1 MAPGFVNQSPNRGL
15 SRVQVALAIAIVR
28 SKPDELSIRD
38 HLLKLRA
45 HLKQGK
51 QPVTDSGGHRHLDVG
66 AYWRDRHDESEQR
79 CRELEHRIV
88 QLERAKDALQSRPD
102 IEGIIAKDSRTTK
115 RKGGANGS
123 ARSTKRVK
131 ASSDTVDKSVKGAQ
145 GSFADDLETLDGLGE
160 GTVSHAFQFSSD
172 IVKVGDELV
181 RHLYISHKM
190 YAKQKVDPEALCS
203 SLAGTARAI
212 GSVISTACRHYDQLA
227 LGTKSGRAS
236 LEKDNSDWSSVIRAS
251 SRAFTSVLLGLEK
264 TSGCSDTR
272 LPGLVVVECIK
283 MFKTILDSISESAQ
297 TSSKAR
303 RTSELAC
310 IVTQPKST
318 GEKDPTP
325 SRTLA
330 HLLIAFF
337 SALRKEDRS
346 HREIFE
352 GMLFVLTER
361 VAKCLF
367 HISFGRFRS
376 PTVEGDIVPPPGH
389 DHPAVIARQEVE
401 ASGVRVEARSLITI
415 LERAIALAPFY
426 FNSPLSSKTRNAKAS
441 NLVRSSTRTL
451 QQASRSPLSTQAR
464 DRLQQTLV
472 QCMFGDGEHDE
483 FADVLRMPARLGPAP
498 NVPRVEEKDVGDWF
512 SGEVWRLVGW
522 DLLSREGQW

>member
-1 MAPGFVNQSPNRGL
+1 L
-15 SRVQVALAIAIVR
+15 
-28 SKPDELSIRD
+28 RD
-38 HLLKLRA
+38 HLKR
-45 HLKQGK
+45 GK
-51 QPVTDSGGHRHLDVG
+51 QPVTGSGGHQYLDIS
-66 AYWRDRHDESEQR
+66 AYWKDRYDESEQR

-102 IEGIIAKDSRTTK
+102 IEEIIVKDSRSTK
-115 RKGGANGS
+115 RKGAAGGS
-123 ARSTKRVK
+123 TRASKRAK
-131 ASSDTVDKSVKGAQ
+131 ASSDVVDKSVKGAQ
-145 GSFADDLETLDGLGE
+145 GSFAEDLETLDGLGE
-160 GTVSHAFQFSSD
+160 GTIVHTFQCNADSV
-172 IVKVGDELV
+172 IKVGEELV
-181 RHLYISHKM
+181 RHLYTSYKM
-190 YAKQKVDPEALCS
+190 YAKQKADPEALCS
-203 SLAGTARAI
+203 SLVGTARAI
-212 GSVISTACRHYDQLA
+212 GSVISAACRHYDQLA
-227 LGTKSGRAS
+227 LGNRSGRAS
-236 LEKDNSDWSSVIRAS
+236 LSKDNSDWSSVIRAS

-264 TSGCSDTR
+264 TSGCASTR
-272 LPGLVVVECIK
+272 LPSLVVFECIK

-297 TSSKAR
+297 TSAKAR
-303 RTSELAC
+303 RIPESTGN
-310 IVTQPKST
+310 VTQPKST
-318 GEKDPTP
+318 GEKDATP

-361 VAKCLF
+361 VAKCLYYS
-367 HISFGRFRS
+367 SFGRFRS
-376 PTVEGDIVPPPGH
+376 PTIEGDIVPPPGH
-389 DHPAVIARQEVE
+389 DHPAVIARQETE
-401 ASGVRVEARSLITI
+401 ASGIRLEARSLITI

-426 FNSPLSSKTRNAKAS
+426 LNSPLSSKPKNAKGS
-441 NLVRSSTRTL
+441 GLVRSSTRTL

-498 NVPRVEEKDVGDWF
+498 NMPKVEDKDVGGWF
-512 SGEVWRLVGW
+512 SGEVWRLIGW